1 MDPWLKHT
9 GTVNSEFSLDADS
22 NAEQFVQLIFGGNSV
37 RNLTYDLLSKW
48 FNLNARLNLN
58 GFSGIKLAINAHAD
72 DIGTQL
78 LSIRNS
84 AGQAKFYVDENGT
97 ATATALT
104 IPASTGSTITGHYSV
119 LAANVTSANIP
130 AGQCGNYAT
139 ISLEGAQPG
148 QTILATPLVTEGG
161 IETSHLAWNAY
172 SNASDFVTIRACN
185 PSATDINTGDQQSWR
200 IDVWAH

>member
-1 MDPWLKHT
+1 L
-9 GTVNSEFSLDADS
+9 S
-22 NAEQFVQLIFGGNSV
+22 FGGNSGK
-37 RNLTYDLLSKW
+37 NLTYDLLSHW
-48 FNLNARLNLN
+48 FNINSRLNIN
-58 GFSGIKLAINAHAD
+58 GFSGIKLAINAHPD
-72 DIGTQL
+72 DTNTQL
-78 LSIRNS
+78 LSVRNS
-84 AGQAKFYVDENGT
+84 SGQAKFYVNEHGS
-97 ATATALT
+97 ATMSGLT
-104 IPASTGSTITGHYSV
+104 IPSSSGSTINGHYSTMTV
-119 LAANVTSANIP
+119 NVASANIP
-130 AGQCGNYAT
+130 AQQCASYAT

>member
-22 NAEQFVQLIFGGNSV
+22 NAGQFVQLIFGGNSV

-84 AGQAKFYVDENGT
+84 AGQAKFYVDENGS
-97 ATATALT
+97 ATMSGLT
-104 IPASTGSTITGHYSV
+104 IPSSSGSTINGHYSTMTV
-119 LAANVTSANIP
+119 NVASANIP
-130 AGQCGNYAT
+130 AQQCASYAT

-161 IETSHLAWNAY
+161 IETSHLA
-172 SNASDFVTIRACN
+172 
-185 PSATDINTGDQQSWR
+185 
-200 IDVWAH
+200 